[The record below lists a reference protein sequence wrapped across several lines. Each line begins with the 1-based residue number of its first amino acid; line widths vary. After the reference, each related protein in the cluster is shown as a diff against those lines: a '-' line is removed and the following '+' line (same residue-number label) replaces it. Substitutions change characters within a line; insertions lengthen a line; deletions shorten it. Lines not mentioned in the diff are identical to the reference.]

1 MFSVKILMKQVSKV
15 LILLYFQ
22 EETMIML
29 YISTPYDDDSNML
42 LYFALWKNGY
52 LNKLNFK

>member
-1 MFSVKILMKQVSKV
+1 MKQVSKV
-15 LILLYFQ
+15 FILLYFQ